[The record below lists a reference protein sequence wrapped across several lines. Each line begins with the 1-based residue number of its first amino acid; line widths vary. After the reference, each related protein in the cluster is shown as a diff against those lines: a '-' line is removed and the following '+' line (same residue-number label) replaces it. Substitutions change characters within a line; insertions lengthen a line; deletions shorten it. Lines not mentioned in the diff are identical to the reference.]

1 MYVVDTNILVEAQR
15 RYYGFSIVPS
25 FWIFLDDQFALGNLV
40 SIRPVLNELR
50 EGKDEL
56 TDWANERRQFF
67 NPVDD
72 AKTLIKLM
80 EIADWVNQQNFTQAA
95 IADFLDEADYYLVAY
110 AAAHQLTV
118 LTHEHYSPDARKR
131 VLIPNVCR
139 AFGVDYIDTFEMMYR
154 LEARI

>member
-25 FWIFLDDQFALGNLV
+25 FWIFLDDQFAHGNLV
-40 SIRPVLNELR
+40 SIRPVLTELR

-56 TDWANERRQFF
+56 TDWANKRQQYFF
-67 NPVDD
+67 PVDD
-72 AKTLIKLM
+72 VETLDKLM

-95 IADFLDEADYYLVAY
+95 ISKFLDEADYYLVAY

-131 VLIPNVCR
+131 ILIPNVCK
-139 AFGVDYIDTFEMMYR
+139 AFGVGYVDTFEMMHQ